1 MFFFLF
7 VLGLSFLS
15 VSDLEISLEKR
26 ETSAELG
33 LK

>member
-26 ETSAELG
+26 GRHQLNLA
-33 LK
+33 